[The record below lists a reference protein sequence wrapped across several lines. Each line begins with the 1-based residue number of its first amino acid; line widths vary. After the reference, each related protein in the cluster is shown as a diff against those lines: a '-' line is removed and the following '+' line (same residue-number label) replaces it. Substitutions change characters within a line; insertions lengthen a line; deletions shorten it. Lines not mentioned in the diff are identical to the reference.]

1 VVKPLVIFL
10 CIHYHLNRVYSIKEF
25 RFIILSGAEF
35 KQSTKMDNTKQEGGT
50 QCAIPNVLATH
61 ASKKGLTS
69 PWLKI

>member
-1 VVKPLVIFL
+1 MIEPLVVFL
-10 CIHYHLNRVYSIKEF
+10 CIHNHLNRVFSIKEF

-35 KQSTKMDNTKQEGGT
+35 KQSIKMDNTKQGGT
-50 QCAIPNVLATH
+50 RCAIQNVVATH